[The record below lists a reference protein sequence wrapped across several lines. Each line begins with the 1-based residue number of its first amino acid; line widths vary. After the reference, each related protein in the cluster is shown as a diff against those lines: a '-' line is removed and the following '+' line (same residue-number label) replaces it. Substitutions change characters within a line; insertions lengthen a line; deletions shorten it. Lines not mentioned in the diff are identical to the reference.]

1 MRYGDILLLAI
12 ITILILL
19 VATGEPRELYVPSVA
34 KQDVNAAVFLGF
46 VALVSVGIYVARYD
60 VAEVIRELLKRDKNR
75 GESRGKS
82 FAFSLL
88 FNLLLLLLVLL
99 VISRN
104 PSKEEYQ
111 VQLNTMPAN
120 TSLNQEFN
128 TSGTRLNSTVTTF
141 YPQASGKLLPYTPWI
156 ASVLLGL
163 AIASVFLTARISRR
177 EQVNSKLA
185 TREVREAILE
195 ESKQALTMIRSDLYV
210 RRVISEL
217 YKSFCRELNKRRV
230 DTPGQ
235 MTAREIM
242 QRTIIL
248 IPTIPI
254 APLEDLTYLFE
265 KALYSDYPL
274 NTEDRERAE
283 KALASLI
290 NHLEAT

>member
-1 MRYGDILLLAI
+1 VRYGDILLLAI

-34 KQDVNAAVFLGF
+34 EQDVNAAVFLGF
-46 VALVSVGIYVARYD
+46 VALVSVGIYVARRD
-60 VAEVIRELLKRDKNR
+60 VAEVIRELLKRDKGR

-82 FAFSLL
+82 LAFSLL

-120 TSLNQEFN
+120 TSLTQEFN
-128 TSGTRLNSTVTTF
+128 TSGTRLNSTSTTF
-141 YPQASGKLLPYTPWI
+141 SLQASGKLLLYTPWI

-163 AIASVFLTARISRR
+163 AIASVFLTARFSRR
-177 EQVNSKLA
+177 EQINSESVA
-185 TREVREAILE
+185 REAREAILE
-195 ESKQALTMIRSDLYV
+195 ESKQALTMIRSDLDV

-217 YKSFCRELNKRRV
+217 YKSFCRELNKRRI

-242 QRTIIL
+242 QRTITL
-248 IPTIPI
+248 IPTIPL